1 MGRARKGTWKRS
13 GDHFLVYVT
22 LPQSAVPGVKDRRL
36 PGITVRKG
44 VNGRPPTEAD
54 LDKLA
59 KLYTD
64 RPDLALARLAEEGR
78 LPDWVPIELVPRD
91 ALLRGATANPTA
103 ASAAGSL
110 LETVASYGE
119 RWLAWRDKQGHGS
132 IACYTSGLKCH
143 VFPVKTDD
151 GTTTIGEKPIAALTR
166 DDVKRV
172 AAYFRNE
179 AAADR
184 ISANTAT
191 RYFSYFRAMLAAA
204 SDEDGDPDLY
214 VRPDN
219 PALGVKG
226 PPTPKKQTRACFY
239 PDEFLRFVSCEAIPL
254 NARRLVALA
263 VFLMCRLGELGRLR
277 CEDIDLAHET
287 ITIRRSFDRP
297 RKREK
302 TPKNGR
308 ARSFGLETNV
318 IPLLAAM
325 IEEAGGSGLL
335 CPVNVYKVADKF
347 CGYLDRA
354 GLTRAE
360 LRERSRTHVPLTMH
374 GLRATGATWAARSGR
389 YGAIELRRILG
400 HQKQETTDVYFDEAQ
415 LMGRNVGEVFPP
427 LPASL
432 LKRSGKRASGR

>member
-22 LPQSAVPGVKDRRL
+22 LPQSAVPGVKERRL
-36 PGITVRKG
+36 PGIVVPKG
-44 VNGRPPTEAD
+44 INGRPPTDAD

-91 ALLRGATANPTA
+91 ALLRGAAANPTA

-110 LETVASYGE
+110 LETVESYAD
-119 RWLAWRDKQGHGS
+119 RWLAWRNKHGNGS
-132 IACYTSGLKCH
+132 LSSYTSGLKVH
-143 VFPVKTDD
+143 ALRVKVD
-151 GTTTIGEKPIAALTR
+151 GGTIGEKPLAALTR

-179 AAADR
+179 VAADR
-184 ISANTAT
+184 LAENTAS
-191 RYFSYFRAMLAAA
+191 RYFSYFRTMLTAA
-204 SDEDGDPDLY
+204 SDEDGDPELY

-226 PPTPKKQTRACFY
+226 PPTPKRQTRACFY
-239 PDEFLRFVSCEAIPL
+239 PEEFLRFVACEAISIRT
-254 NARRLVALA
+254 RRLVTLA
-263 VFLMCRLGELGRLR
+263 VYLMCRLSEFARLR
-277 CEDIDLAHET
+277 CEDIDLAHER
-287 ITIRRSFDRP
+287 ITISRSYDRK

-302 TPKNGR
+302 APKNGR
-308 ARSFGLETNV
+308 GRSFTLEPNV
-318 IPLLAAM
+318 IPLLRVM
-325 IEEAGGSGLL
+325 IDDAGGSGLI
-335 CPVNVYKVADKF
+335 CPINVYKVSDAF
-347 CGYLDRA
+347 RMYLDRA
-354 GLTRAE
+354 GLTRPD
-360 LRERSRTHVPLTMH
+360 LRQRTRMHIPLTMH

-389 YGAIELRRILG
+389 YGPIELRRILG

-432 LKRSGKRASGR
+432 LNRSGKRASGG

>member
-22 LPQSAVPGVKDRRL
+22 LPQSAVPGAKDRRL
-36 PGITVRKG
+36 PGIVVRKG
-44 VNGRPPTEAD
+44 VNGRTPTEAD

-110 LETVASYGE
+110 IETVASYAD
-119 RWLAWRDKQGHGS
+119 RWLAWRDRQGYSS
-132 IACYTSGLKCH
+132 IANYTSGLKGQ
-143 VFPVKTDD
+143 VLRVKVGD
-151 GTTTIGEKPIAALTR
+151 TTIGEKPIAAITR

-172 AAYFRNE
+172 AAHFRDE
-179 AAADR
+179 AAAER
-184 ISANTAT
+184 IASHTAT

-204 SDEDGDPDLY
+204 ADEDGDPDLY

-226 PPTPKKQTRACFY
+226 PPTPKQQTRACFY
-239 PDEFLRFVSCEAIPL
+239 PDEFLQFVSCEAIPL
-254 NARRLVALA
+254 NGRRLVAVA
-263 VFLMCRLGELGRLR
+263 VYLMVRLGELARLR
-277 CEDIDLAHET
+277 CEDIDLAHER
-287 ITIRRSFDRP
+287 ITIARSYDSA

-302 TPKNGR
+302 APKNGR
-308 ARSFGLETNV
+308 ARSFGLEINV
-318 IPLLAAM
+318 IPLLRVM
-325 IEEAGGSGLL
+325 IDEAGGSGIV
-335 CPVNVYKVADKF
+335 CPINVYKLADVF
-347 CGYLDRA
+347 TEYLDRA
-354 GLTRAE
+354 GLKRAD
-360 LRERSRTHVPLTMH
+360 LRQRSRTHVPLTMH

-389 YGAIELRRILG
+389 YGAIELRRVLG

-427 LPASL
+427 LPACL
-432 LKRSGKRASGR
+432 LNRSGKRSGRR